1 MLGLVSVMETEVFD
15 RIQVQQYM
23 QHVKSV
29 FTELDAFTRN
39 LNMEYTEKMNKYE
52 DMHRHYSADS
62 R

>member
-1 MLGLVSVMETEVFD
+1 
-15 RIQVQQYM
+15 
-23 QHVKSV
+23 VKSV